1 MVRWKNTRQIKK
13 IYKKIG
19 NIKMIRQIETF
30 YQYRSLLW
38 EFVKRDIK
46 LKYRNSVLGIIWS
59 MLNPLLIMVV
69 LTFIFSNIFKNSIPN
84 FPVYCLSGRLLY
96 DFFSQATNQSMVS
109 ITGKSSLIKKIY
121 VPRYL
126 YPLSRVLSSFIIF
139 IISLIPL
146 IGIMLVTGVP
156 FNKMNLLIVYPLVML
171 FFIGLGIGLILSA
184 VNVFF
189 RDLQHLY
196 SVILLV
202 VMYMSAIFYSPDII
216 NPKYMFIMRFN
227 PIFPVI
233 SVFRDC
239 ILYGQVTS
247 LTNWIL
253 CGIYAVIS
261 VVVGLIVFYKSQD
274 KFILHI

>member
-1 MVRWKNTRQIKK
+1 MITQIKTF
-13 IYKKIG
+13 IQYK
-19 NIKMIRQIETF
+19 
-30 YQYRSLLW
+30 SLLW

-46 LKYRNSVLGIIWS
+46 LKYRNSTLGILWS
-59 MLNPLLIMVV
+59 MLNPLLVMVV

-96 DFFSQATNQSMVS
+96 DFFSQATNQSMVA
-109 ITGKSSLIKKIY
+109 ITSKSSLIKKIY

-139 IISLIPL
+139 LISLIPL
-146 IGIMLVTGVP
+146 GIIMITTGVP
-156 FNKMNLLIVYPLVML
+156 FNKMNILILYPLIAL
-171 FFIGLGIGLILSA
+171 FFIGLGLGLILSA
-184 VNVFF
+184 LNVFF

-196 SVILLV
+196 SVILLII
-202 VMYMSAIFYSPDII
+202 MYMSAIFYSPSII
-216 NPKYMFIMRFN
+216 NPEYIFVLMIN

-239 ILYGQVTS
+239 ILYGQIISPV
-247 LTNWIL
+247 NWIL
-253 CGIYAVIS
+253 CGIYAVIYTII
-261 VVVGLIVFYKSQD
+261 GIIVFYKTQD

>member
-1 MVRWKNTRQIKK
+1 
-13 IYKKIG
+13 
-19 NIKMIRQIETF
+19 MIRQIKTF
-30 YQYRSLLW
+30 HEYKSLLW

-46 LKYRNSVLGIIWS
+46 LKYRNSALGILWS
-59 MLNPLLIMVV
+59 MLNPLLIMIV

-126 YPLSRVLSSFIIF
+126 YPLSRVISSFIIF
-139 IISLIPL
+139 LISLIPL
-146 IGIMLVTGVP
+146 VVIMIVTGV
-156 FNKMNLLIVYPLVML
+156 KLGRMNLLIIYPLGTL

-184 VNVFF
+184 INVFF

-196 SVILLV
+196 SVVLLIL
-202 VMYMSAIFYSPDII
+202 MYMSAIFYSPDII
-216 NPKYMFIMRFN
+216 NPQYMFVLRLN
-227 PIFPVI
+227 PVFPVI

-239 ILYGQVTS
+239 ILYGQITS
-247 LTNWIL
+247 RGNWIL
-253 CGIYAVIS
+253 CGIYAVVTMI
-261 VVVGLIVFYKSQD
+261 VGIVVFYKKQNE
-274 KFILHI
+274 FILHI

>member
-1 MVRWKNTRQIKK
+1 MVRQIK
-13 IYKKIG
+13 
-19 NIKMIRQIETF
+19 TF
-30 YQYRSLLW
+30 YEYKSLLW

-46 LKYRNSVLGIIWS
+46 LKYRNSALGILWS
-59 MLNPLLIMVV
+59 MLNPLLIMIV

-126 YPLSRVLSSFIIF
+126 YPLSRVISSFIIF
-139 IISLIPL
+139 LISLIPL
-146 IGIMLVTGVP
+146 GVIMIMTGVKLG
-156 FNKMNLLIVYPLVML
+156 KMNLFIIYPLVML
-171 FFIGLGIGLILSA
+171 FFIGLGIGLILA
-184 VNVFF
+184 TINVFF

-196 SVILLV
+196 SVVLLI

-216 NPKYMFIMRFN
+216 DPKYMFVLRLN
-227 PIFPVI
+227 PVFPII

-239 ILYGQVTS
+239 VLYGQITS
-247 LTNWIL
+247 RGNWIL
-253 CGIYAVIS
+253 CGIYAVATMIVG
-261 VVVGLIVFYKSQD
+261 VVVFYKKQD
-274 KFILHI
+274 EFILHI